1 MARVA
6 RVRWEAITDP
16 RGALQAGSG
25 EGHRPACRARNK
37 SLAGGAGMAYHTWY
51 QAAAG
56 KVGERPWCGIPTGP
70 RPGMKPMIFTDEV
83 RRTLSRRAFL
93 ARSTTGL
100 GALALSS
107 LLDPKL
113 FGAAANAVPKGLGS
127 LTALH
132 HPPKAKRVIYMFQS
146 GAPSHLDLF
155 DPKPKLKAMTG
166 EELPPSVRQG
176 QRITGMTA
184 GQAVLRC
191 VGPAFDFQRF
201 GRAGVELSSQLPHL
215 GSIADEITLIR
226 SMFTEPI
233 NHDPAVTFMG
243 TGNQQPG
250 RPTMGAWLAYG
261 LGSENSDLPAF
272 VVLTSGSGGQALQGH
287 YWGNGFLPANY
298 QGVQFRNQGDPVVYV
313 SNPPGVSGRTR
324 RELIDAMQ
332 EFNRKQLGAL
342 GDPAIATHIDNY
354 ELAFRM
360 QTSVPELVD
369 LSREPKEVLEMY
381 GAEPGKASYANNCL
395 LARRLAERGV
405 RFIQLC
411 HRDWD
416 HHGGLPNGIKA
427 QTKLT
432 DRASAALVRDLK
444 QRGLLD
450 DTLVIWGGEFGRTAY
465 SQGEIRK
472 DDFGRDHHPRCFSL
486 WMAGGGTK
494 PGTVYGATD
503 DFGYNIAANPVSVH
517 DFHATMLHCLGID
530 HLRLTHRFEGRDYR
544 LTDVSGEVVPALL
557 A

>member
-1 MARVA
+1 MNFQDDV
-6 RVRWEAITDP
+6 
-16 RGALQAGSG
+16 Q
-25 EGHRPACRARNK
+25 K
-37 SLAGGAGMAYHTWY
+37 
-51 QAAAG
+51 
-56 KVGERPWCGIPTGP
+56 
-70 RPGMKPMIFTDEV
+70 
-83 RRTLSRRAFL
+83 TLSRRAFL
-93 ARSTTGL
+93 AHGTTGL

-107 LLDPKL
+107 LLNPRVFGEQSPMAPKSL
-113 FGAAANAVPKGLGS
+113 GALP
-127 LTALH
+127 ALH
-132 HPPKAKRVIYMFQS
+132 HAPKAKRVIYLFQS

-155 DPKPKLKAMTG
+155 DPKPKLKEMTG
-166 EELPPSVRQG
+166 QELPPSVRQG

-184 GQAVLRC
+184 GQSVLRC
-191 VGPAFDFQRF
+191 VGPAFDFNRY
-201 GRAGVELSSQLPHL
+201 GKAGVEMSSMLPHI
-215 GSIADEITLIR
+215 GGIADEITLIR

-261 LGSENSDLPAF
+261 LGSENADLPAF

-287 YWGNGFLPANY
+287 YWGNGFLSANY

-313 SNPPGVSGRTR
+313 SNPPGLSGKVR
-324 RELIDAMQ
+324 RQLIDAMQ

-342 GDPAIATHIDNY
+342 GDPAIATHINNY

-369 LSREPKEVLEMY
+369 ISKEPKAVLDLY

-416 HHGGLPNGIKA
+416 HHGGLPNGIKT
-427 QTKLT
+427 QTKIT
-432 DRASAALVRDLK
+432 DQASAALIKDLK
-444 QRGLLD
+444 QRGLLE

-494 PGTVYGATD
+494 PGLVYGATD
-503 DFGYNIAANPVSVH
+503 DFGYNIVENPVGVH

-530 HLRLTHRFEGRDYR
+530 HTQLTYRFEGRDFR
-544 LTDVSGEVVPALL
+544 LTDVSGEVIKPLL

>member
-1 MARVA
+1 M
-6 RVRWEAITDP
+6 TFPDDF
-16 RGALQAGSG
+16 Q
-25 EGHRPACRARNK
+25 RA
-37 SLAGGAGMAYHTWY
+37 
-51 QAAAG
+51 
-56 KVGERPWCGIPTGP
+56 
-70 RPGMKPMIFTDEV
+70 
-83 RRTLSRRAFL
+83 LSRRAFL
-93 ARSTTGL
+93 SRSTTGL

-107 LLDPKL
+107 LLNPGL
-113 FGAAANAVPKGLGS
+113 FGAEAGSGLKSKG
-127 LTALH
+127 ALKTLH
-132 HPPKAKRVIYMFQS
+132 LPARAKRVIYLFQS

-155 DPKPKLKAMTG
+155 DPKPKLKEMTG
-166 EELPPSVRQG
+166 EELPPSVRKG

-191 VGPAFDFQRF
+191 VGAAFDFKRY
-201 GRAGVELSSQLPHL
+201 GRSGVEMSGLLPHVGGL
-215 GSIADEITLIR
+215 ADDITLIR

-261 LGSENSDLPAF
+261 LGSENEDLPAF

-287 YWGNGFLPANY
+287 YWGNGFLSANY
-298 QGVQFRNQGDPVVYV
+298 QGVQFRNQGDAVVYV
-313 SNPPGVSGRTR
+313 SNPPGVNGAAR
-324 RELIDAMQ
+324 RQLIDAMQ
-332 EFNRKQLGAL
+332 VLNRKQLGAL

-360 QTSVPELVD
+360 QTSVPELTD
-369 LSREPKEVLEMY
+369 IATEPKEILELY

-416 HHGGLPNGIKA
+416 HHGGLPNGIKT
-427 QTKLT
+427 QTKNT
-432 DRASAALVRDLK
+432 DQASAALIKDLK

-465 SQGEIRK
+465 CQGEIKK

-486 WMAGGGTK
+486 WMAGGGIK
-494 PGTVYGATD
+494 PGLVYGATD
-503 DFGYNIAANPVSVH
+503 DFGYNIVENPVSVH

-530 HLRLTHRFEGRDYR
+530 HKRLTYRFEGRDFR
-544 LTDVSGEVVPALL
+544 LTDVSGEVVTALL